1 MFKWR
6 HCLPSAL
13 LALAL
18 SMLAAQ
24 PARAQSD
31 SDVATTPA
39 PATSVAAKASRDDV
53 AQDDSSGQQ
62 TQQPTQS
69 GGTSKQNPNLPPP
82 LTAGEKISGAF
93 RGALLSPIPYAVSAF
108 NAGLT
113 QIGEDRLP
121 HKDNADEIADWGSR
135 TARVFA
141 TRTTSTVFIRGF
153 YPALF
158 KQDPRYERSTSKKIG
173 PRIAHALGR
182 VFVTR
187 DDDGNLEP
195 NYSRFAG
202 AFTASAMANIW
213 ERSTPGHDRIGT
225 DATLRRY
232 GQSFISAAIGN
243 IVLREFGP
251 DIIGIFRR

>member
-18 SMLAAQ
+18 SMLAASA
-24 PARAQSD
+24 ARAQTD
-31 SDVATTPA
+31 SDAAKP
-39 PATSVAAKASRDDV
+39 PATSDAAKASRDNGV
-53 AQDDSSGQQ
+53 QDNSDGRQ

-69 GGTSKQNPNLPPP
+69 GGTSKQNPNLPAP
-82 LTAGEKISGAF
+82 LTAGEKVSKAF

-113 QIGEDRLP
+113 QLGEDRLP
-121 HKDNADEIADWGSR
+121 HKDNADEVADWGSR

-158 KQDPRYERSTSKKIG
+158 KQDPRYERSRSKKIG
-173 PRIAHALGR
+173 PRVAHALGR

-213 ERSTPGHDRIGT
+213 ERSTPGHDRIGA

-243 IVLREFGP
+243 VVLREFGP